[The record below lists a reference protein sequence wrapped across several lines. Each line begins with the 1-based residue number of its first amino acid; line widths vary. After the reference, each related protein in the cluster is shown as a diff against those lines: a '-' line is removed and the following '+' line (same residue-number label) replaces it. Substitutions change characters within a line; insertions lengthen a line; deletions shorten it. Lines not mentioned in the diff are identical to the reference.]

1 MTEQAEVM
9 DEEMLDVTV
18 ATLSPVL
25 EGEARTRAQL
35 RVIEALLFASAGPLD
50 IPTIER
56 HLNRGPLGEGA
67 DIRALLSRLQEE
79 YAGRGIDLIE
89 SGARFSLRT
98 ASDLANYLRHET
110 VKPVKL
116 SRAMAETLAV
126 IAYHQPVTRAEV
138 EAIRGV
144 ATSKGILDYLMQL
157 GWARPGRRRETP
169 GRPLTWITTPVFLD
183 HFGLSSTNDLPG
195 MEELRATGLL
205 DTQAGPTYGVLTPSD
220 EAELPPP
227 VDENFESEP
236 EFLPSEE
243 TVAAEVATEVAPEV
257 EIETIVDGDAEEL
270 LEEITDDDDDDFD
283 DEDDED
289 DEEEE
294 AALLDEVE
302 TEDELEP
309 A

>member
-243 TVAAEVATEVAPEV
+243 TVAAEVAAEV

-270 LEEITDDDDDDFD
+270 LEEITDDDDDGFD
-283 DEDDED
+283 DEEDDDED
-289 DEEEE
+289 DEEED
-294 AALLDEVE
+294 ALLDEVE

>member
-56 HLNRGPLGEGA
+56 HLSRGPLGEGA
-67 DIRALLSRLQEE
+67 DIRALLSRLQED

-89 SGARFSLRT
+89 SGSRFGLRT

-205 DTQAGPTYGVLTPSD
+205 DTQAGPTYGVLAPSD

-243 TVAAEVATEVAPEV
+243 TVAAEVAAEV

-283 DEDDED
+283 DEDDDED
-289 DEEEE
+289 DEEED
-294 AALLDEVE
+294 AILDEVA

>member
-56 HLNRGPLGEGA
+56 HLSRGPLGEGA
-67 DIRALLSRLQEE
+67 DIRALLSRLQED

-89 SGARFSLRT
+89 SGARFGLRT

-110 VKPVKL
+110 IKPVKL

-205 DTQAGPTYGVLTPSD
+205 DTQAGPTYGVLAPSD

-243 TVAAEVATEVAPEV
+243 TVAAEVAAEV

-270 LEEITDDDDDDFD
+270 LEEITDDDDDGFD
-283 DEDDED
+283 DEDDDDED
-289 DEEEE
+289 DEEED
-294 AALLDEVE
+294 ALLDEVA